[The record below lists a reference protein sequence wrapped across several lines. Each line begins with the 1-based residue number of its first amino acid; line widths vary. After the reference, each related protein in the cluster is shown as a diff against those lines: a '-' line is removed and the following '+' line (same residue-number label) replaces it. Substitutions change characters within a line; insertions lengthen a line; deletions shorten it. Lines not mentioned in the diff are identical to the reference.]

1 MSTGTTSAHT
11 GGFPTES
18 TPRRRWQRMCE
29 DARHSGKW
37 WRGVIWAMPRWRDV
51 RYFRG
56 RGPEKELLDARGEE
70 YAADA
75 EMRKHFPKWC
85 IAE

>member
-1 MSTGTTSAHT
+1 
-11 GGFPTES
+11 
-18 TPRRRWQRMCE
+18 MCE

-37 WRGVIWAMPRWRDV
+37 WRGIIWAMPRWRDV

-70 YAADA
+70 DAADA